1 MTANSSSPDSLQAVL
16 GPNGGRK
23 KRLWWVI
30 AAVIAVVGL
39 MLWQPWSGSA
49 AAKVSYDTEPVTR
62 GDLTVT
68 VSATGNLQPINQV
81 DVGSEMSGTVD
92 NVLVDDNARIRKGQ
106 VLATL
111 DTAKLRDQITR
122 SRAALASAEAR
133 VLQAEATQTEA
144 RANLARLQE
153 VSRLSG
159 GKVPAKAEMATAE
172 ATAKRADADLA
183 SARASVTEAKAQV
196 SSDETNLGKATI
208 RSPIDGVVLARKIE
222 PGQTVAASLQ
232 APVLFSLAEDL
243 AQMELQVDVDEADIG
258 QVREGQHAR
267 FTVDAWAN
275 RQFPA
280 QIVRVGLGSQTKD
293 GVVSYK
299 TILHVTNDDL
309 SLRPGMTAT
318 AEIITNERK
327 GVLLIPNAALRFTPD
342 FRAQK
347 EASASLVSRLM
358 PKPPSTGGRKPRTPG
373 KNGIPKVWVL
383 GADGKPSAVE
393 VKTGATNGQ
402 LTEITGGELKEGM
415 TVIVDSVSAKQ

>member
-16 GPNGGRK
+16 GPNGGGK
-23 KRLWWVI
+23 KRLWWVM
-30 AAVIAVVGL
+30 AAVMAAVGL
-39 MLWQPWSGSA
+39 MLWQPWSTSD
-49 AAKVSYDTEPVTR
+49 AAKVSYDTEPVSR

-92 NVLVDDNARIRKGQ
+92 SVLVDDNARIRKGQ
-106 VLATL
+106 VLAML

-133 VLQAEATQTEA
+133 VLQAEATQAEA
-144 RANLARLQE
+144 SANLARLQE

-159 GKVPAKAEMATAE
+159 GKVPAKAELAAAE
-172 ATAKRADADLA
+172 AAAKRADADLA

-243 AQMELQVDVDEADIG
+243 SQMELQVDVDEADIG
-258 QVREGQHAR
+258 QVREGQNAR
-267 FTVDAWAN
+267 FTVDAWSN
-275 RQFPA
+275 REFPA

-342 FRAQK
+342 TSAEK
-347 EASASLVSRLM
+347 AAEASFVSRLM
-358 PKPPSTGGRKPRTPG
+358 PKPPTTGGRKPRTPG
-373 KNGIPKVWVL
+373 KNGIPKVWVQ
-383 GADGKPSAVE
+383 GADGKPAAVE

-402 LTEITGGELKEGM
+402 LTEITGGGLKEGM
-415 TVIVDSVSAKQ
+415 AVIVDSVSAKK

>member
-1 MTANSSSPDSLQAVL
+1 MTAHSSSPDSLQAVL

-23 KRLWWVI
+23 KRGWWVMLAVI
-30 AAVIAVVGL
+30 AAVGL
-39 MLWQPWSGSA
+39 MLWQPWSGSD

-92 NVLVDDNARIRKGQ
+92 SVRVDDNARIHKGQ

-159 GKVPAKAEMATAE
+159 GKVPAKAEMAAAE
-172 ATAKRADADLA
+172 AGAKRADADLV

-243 AQMELQVDVDEADIG
+243 SQMELQVDVDEADIG
-258 QVREGQHAR
+258 QVREGQNAR
-267 FTVDAWAN
+267 FTVDAWSN

-342 FRAQK
+342 TTAGK
-347 EASASLVSRLM
+347 AAEASFVSRLM
-358 PKPPSTGGRKPRTPG
+358 PKPPATGGRKPRTPG
-373 KNGIPKVWVL
+373 KNGIPKVWVT
-383 GADGKPSAVE
+383 GADGKPVAVE

-415 TVIVDSVSAKQ
+415 AVIVDSVSAKK

>member
-1 MTANSSSPDSLQAVL
+1 MTANSSSSDSLQAVL
-16 GPNGGRK
+16 GPNGGGK

-342 FRAQK
+342 FSAQK
-347 EASASLVSRLM
+347 EASASFVSRLM

-415 TVIVDSVSAKQ
+415 TVIVDSVSAKK